1 MKTTKTTFSNL
12 FEFLGFFLRVLIGW
26 HFLYEGVTKIFDSGW
41 TSAGYLMQ
49 SNGILSTLFH
59 RIAENPALL
68 KLVDLLNVG
77 GLVFVGLGLL
87 LGLLTRASCITGS
100 LMLLLYFL
108 AGSGQSLEGH
118 YLFIDK
124 NLIEMAALLL
134 LASLPSKTLPGLD
147 RLLSHWNGPKTQE
160 SIPGKARI
168 PRMENHLH
176 TLFVPGFSRRELV
189 KNLSVLPVLGGF
201 VFASARRHGWNSHEE
216 TNLVDAASG
225 ATIRTAGAASLDDLR
240 APAPKGQIGS
250 LKISRLICGGN
261 LISGFAHARDL
272 IYVSPL
278 LKSYFTDEKVMET
291 LWLCES
297 SGINTAIL
305 RTDSDTIRIL
315 NKYWKK
321 GGKIQWIAQT
331 YPSEKDLTGNI
342 QMALDSGAVGA
353 FVQGNLADSFLRGN
367 RKDIIE
373 KSVEFIRSRG
383 AIAGTAAHNLNVI
396 QAIEESGLDVD
407 FYMKTVHKNDYWSS
421 RRPGQDAEVIDN
433 SEDNYWDMDPAE
445 TIRFMEG
452 VTKPWIAYKILAAGA
467 IPPEEGFRYVFENG
481 ADFAC
486 VGMFDFQV
494 VNNVN
499 TLAQV
504 LDGDLRRTRT
514 WKA

>member
-1 MKTTKTTFSNL
+1 
-12 FEFLGFFLRVLIGW
+12 
-26 HFLYEGVTKIFDSGW
+26 
-41 TSAGYLMQ
+41 
-49 SNGILSTLFH
+49 
-59 RIAENPALL
+59 
-68 KLVDLLNVG
+68 
-77 GLVFVGLGLL
+77 
-87 LGLLTRASCITGS
+87 
-100 LMLLLYFL
+100 
-108 AGSGQSLEGH
+108 
-118 YLFIDK
+118 
-124 NLIEMAALLL
+124 
-134 LASLPSKTLPGLD
+134 
-147 RLLSHWNGPKTQE
+147 
-160 SIPGKARI
+160 
-168 PRMENHLH
+168 MENHLH

-240 APAPKGQIGS
+240 DPAPKGQIGS